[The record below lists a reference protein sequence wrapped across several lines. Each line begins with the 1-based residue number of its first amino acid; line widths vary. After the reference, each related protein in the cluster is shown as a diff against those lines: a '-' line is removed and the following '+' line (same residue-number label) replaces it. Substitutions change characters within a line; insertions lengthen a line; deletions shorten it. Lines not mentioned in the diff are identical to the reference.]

1 MSHVT
6 CLDGQGTPLLQW
18 ILIRKPLLITNLCY
32 KCRRNTRTKIGVS
45 VTYANEGNGGKGTRE
60 KAGE

>member
-1 MSHVT
+1 MSRVT
-6 CLDGQGTPLLQW
+6 CLDGQGTPLLKW

-32 KCRRNTRTKIGVS
+32 KCRRNTRTKIGVCM
-45 VTYANEGNGGKGTRE
+45 TYANEGSGGKGTCE

>member
-1 MSHVT
+1 MSRVT
-6 CLDGQGTPLLQW
+6 CLDGQGTPLFEW

-32 KCRRNTRTKIGVS
+32 KCCRNTRTKIGVS
-45 VTYANEGNGGKGTRE
+45 VTYANEGNRGKGTCE